1 MVWITVTR
9 EKFYIG
15 TVLYCK
21 LSFLQVPLL
30 YGCLFFDRDLKPQN
44 LLINEKGELKLADFG
59 KLLCPIFLHTNR
71 NLPLNP
77 WELIGAD
84 TPTVF

>member
-1 MVWITVTR
+1 VNVFFSYFYINYCAVWITVTR

-15 TVLYCK
+15 TVLYCE

-59 KLLCPIFLHTNR
+59 KLLCPIFFAHKQKF
-71 NLPLNP
+71 
-77 WELIGAD
+77 
-84 TPTVF
+84 TP